1 MDWLVRRFDDPDET
15 TRFTKGKLDVVR
27 VGDTTVGRATYEPGW
42 KWSDH
47 ASDGPAFCD
56 VEHVVMVIEG
66 QNLVTMRDGRSF
78 VMGPGDVVWVA
89 PGHDSEVVGDEAYVS
104 LHFEGTE
111 DYGVKG

>member
-1 MDWLVRRFDDPDET
+1 MQWLVKKFDEPDET
-15 TRFTKGKLDVVR
+15 TEFAKGRLDVVR
-27 VGDTTVGRATYEPGW
+27 VGETVVGRATYEPGW
-42 KWSDH
+42 KWSEH